1 MSVFVRLGFAITI
14 ATALSACGGS
24 SSSSSSSAPS
34 GTGATLNFANSNF
47 ALANACFAIQD
58 TSGRF
63 VVRSDDGNYFSTATV
78 LADASPFYMKPT
90 ALGEYLI
97 YGDDGSFL
105 NVAAGLIKS
114 ANAPSETANWVISGV
129 AEEFTLVSEFAAGDA
144 LTVNATT
151 SRIELAEAVGAT
163 KFKFAATSGCAT
175 FPELSTNASG
185 TTYKGS
191 GVDAP
196 VIGFA
201 DVHSHISSTSF
212 LGGAHAGRPFD
223 PLGVT
228 EAMGSCEAEHGPQGS
243 LDLVGNLLG
252 PSGIP
257 LGMHDT
263 TGWPTF
269 VDWPKRD
276 ALTHEAM
283 YYKWVERAWL
293 AGLRVLVNDLVEN
306 EVLCTLQSEA
316 AIASQSGFDLA
327 DIIGDAASLVAPA
340 KCNEM
345 ESAVSQIQFMHDMQ
359 DYIDAQEGGPG
370 KGWFR
375 IVDSPAAAR
384 EAINDGKMAVVL
396 GIEISH
402 LFNCDVTQPGGLTE
416 LSGCDEAEIATQ
428 MDRLYDLGVREMF
441 PIHEFDNA
449 FGGNGIFDGLVLN
462 VGNFVDTGKFWQTYN
477 CPEQPYFFEAGAIM
491 TSLDP
496 SGGNN
501 PVSDLLT
508 ELTQGILPIYP
519 TDKRQC
525 NSRGLTQLGEF
536 MFQRMMAKK
545 LIIEIDHLELSIKDD
560 VLAMAEAKVPKYP
573 VVSTHGGHGGISIEQ
588 AKRIL
593 NVGGILYPAKG
604 NGKQFVAD
612 QDRLRPLKS
621 SEFDFAMGY
630 GADTNGLATQSGPRG
645 SDSVNVSY
653 PFTLFSGEGWGA
665 QFADIPALTFQQSVV
680 PEGNRSFDI
689 NAEGLAHYGMI
700 ADWVEAV
707 RIEGGE
713 QAITDLYNSAEVY
726 LQMWERTVN
735 R

>member
-1 MSVFVRLGFAITI
+1 MSDSR
-14 ATALSACGGS
+14 
-24 SSSSSSSAPS
+24 
-34 GTGATLNFANSNF
+34 
-47 ALANACFAIQD
+47 
-58 TSGRF
+58 GRF
-63 VVRSDDGNYFSTATV
+63 VVRDEDGNYFSTATK

-105 NVAAGLIKS
+105 SVAAGLIKS
-114 ANAPSETANWVISGV
+114 TASPSQTANWIISGV
-129 AEEFTLVSEFAAGDA
+129 GNSLTVVSEFAAEMG
-144 LTVNATT
+144 LGVNPST
-151 SRIELAEAVGAT
+151 SRVELAESTGVT
-163 KFKFAATSGCAT
+163 SFKFAETTGCAN

-201 DVHSHISSTSF
+201 DVHSHISSTTF
-212 LGGAHAGRPFD
+212 LGGAHAGRPFH
-223 PLGVT
+223 PFGVT
-228 EAMGSCEAEHGPQGS
+228 EAMGSCESEHGQQGS

-252 PSGIP
+252 PSGVP
-257 LGMHDT
+257 LGVHET

-283 YYKWVERAWL
+283 YYKWIERAWL

-316 AIASQSGFDLA
+316 AIASQSGFNLA
-327 DIIGDAASLVAPA
+327 DVIGDAASLVAPE

-345 ESAVSQIQFMHDMQ
+345 ESAVSQIQFMNDMQ

-384 EAINDGKMAVVL
+384 EVINDGKLAVVL

-402 LFNCDVTQPGGLTE
+402 LFNCDVTQPGGLTDIN
-416 LSGCDEAEIATQ
+416 GCDEAEIATQ

-462 VGNFVDTGKFWQTYN
+462 VGNFVDTGKFWQTYD

-491 TSLDP
+491 TSIDP
-496 SGGNN
+496 SGGGN
-501 PVSDLLT
+501 PVSDLIT
-508 ELTQGILPIYP
+508 ELTQGILPVYP

-525 NSRGLTQLGEF
+525 NARGLTQLGEF
-536 MFQRMMAKK
+536 MFQRMMDKK

-560 VLAMAEAKVPKYP
+560 VLAMAEAETPKYP

-630 GADTNGLATQSGPRG
+630 GADTNGLAVQSGPRG

-653 PFTLFSGEGWGA
+653 PFTLFTGEGWGS

-680 PEGNRSFDI
+680 PEGNRKFDI

-707 RIEGGE
+707 RLEGGE

-726 LQMWERTVN
+726 LQMWERTIN

>member
-1 MSVFVRLGFAITI
+1 MSVFSRLGIII
-14 ATALSACGGS
+14 AVAAALSACGGS
-24 SSSSSSSAPS
+24 SSSSSSRGNSSP
-34 GTGATLNFANSNF
+34 TLSFAENNFVLANS
-47 ALANACFAIQD
+47 CFAMRD
-58 TSGRF
+58 SAGRF
-63 VVRSDDGNYFSTATV
+63 VVRGDDGNYVSSATR
-78 LADASPFYMKPT
+78 LADATPFYMKPT

-97 YGDDGSFL
+97 YDDEGTFL
-105 NVAAGLIKS
+105 NVAAGIIKS
-114 ANAPSETANWVISGV
+114 AATPSETSNWIVSGV
-129 AEEFTLVSEFAAGDA
+129 GTNFTLVSEFAAGMA
-144 LTVNATT
+144 LAVNPSTA
-151 SRIELAEAVGAT
+151 RLELADAP
-163 KFKFAATSGCAT
+163 AATAFQFAENTGCAT
-175 FPELSTNASG
+175 FPELSTNVSG
-185 TTYKGS
+185 TTYKGR

-201 DVHSHISSTSF
+201 DVHSHISATTF
-212 LGGAHAGRPFD
+212 LGGAHAGRPFH
-223 PLGVT
+223 PFGVT

-243 LDLVGNLLG
+243 LDLVGNLMG
-252 PSGIP
+252 PSGMP
-257 LGMHDT
+257 LGVHDT
-263 TGWPTF
+263 AGWPTF

-283 YYKWVERAWL
+283 YYKWIERAWL

-327 DIIGDAASLVAPA
+327 DIIGDAAGMVMLE

-345 ESAVSQIQFMHDMQ
+345 ESAISQIQFMHDMQ

-370 KGWFR
+370 LGWFR
-375 IVDSPAAAR
+375 IVDNPTTAR
-384 EAINDGKMAVVL
+384 EVINEGKLAVVL

-416 LSGCDEAEIATQ
+416 INGCDEAEIAAQ

-462 VGNFVDTGKFWQTYN
+462 VGNFVDTGKFWQTYD

-496 SGGNN
+496 SGGGN

-519 TDKRQC
+519 TAKRQC
-525 NSRGLTQLGEF
+525 NARGLTALGEF
-536 MFQRMMAKK
+536 MFQRMMDKK

-560 VLAMAEAKVPKYP
+560 VLAMAEAKTPKYP
-573 VVSTHGGHGGISIEQ
+573 LVSTHGGHGGISIEQ

-593 NVGGILYPAKG
+593 DVGGILYPAKG

-612 QDRLRPLKS
+612 QNRLRPLKS
-621 SEFDFAMGY
+621 SNFDFAMGY

-726 LQMWERTVN
+726 LQMWERTIN